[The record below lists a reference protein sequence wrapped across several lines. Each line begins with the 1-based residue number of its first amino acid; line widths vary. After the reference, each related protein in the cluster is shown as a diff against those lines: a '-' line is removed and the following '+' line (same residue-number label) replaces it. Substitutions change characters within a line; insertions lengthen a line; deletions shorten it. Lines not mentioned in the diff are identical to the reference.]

1 MRERIPK
8 MDQPEQSALESAF
21 KAQEE
26 SLYEVKTQNRIM
38 RKALVEIM
46 GIRFWNVS
54 ADYSPKKVAERALRE
69 CERV

>member
-1 MRERIPK
+1 
-8 MDQPEQSALESAF
+8 MDQSEQSALECDF
-21 KAQEE
+21 KTQEE

-54 ADYSPKKVAERALRE
+54 ADYSPKKVAQRALNQ
-69 CERV
+69 CDRV